1 MIGNKQDLVEAGQTP
16 EVSAEDIEAFEKRT
30 GKKIHLASAKSGA
43 NVEATFLHLTDKLI
57 AKHQP

>member
-1 MIGNKQDLVEAGQTP
+1 MVEAGQTP
-16 EVSAEDIEAFEKRT
+16 EVSAEDIEAFEKPT

-43 NVEATFLHLTDKLI
+43 NVEATFLHLTPKLI